1 MKRAAA
7 VLPLFLLALL
17 IAGTAVVQGQPHLRI
32 TFAGT
37 RVLASGLTPGKPVV
51 WFGVEHRV
59 DAEYSGDMTQ
69 RYDVGTAAADGTA
82 RLELAQV
89 PAPRSFWVAVD
100 LDSGALA
107 VAAPDGYRLAK
118 PRNPARLGAGQGA
131 EPDEIL
137 DDRPYLMGLTVRP
150 GLGAWSFAGGDGG
163 PRDED
168 GESNGHL
175 RFALD
180 RLDPLPGSPAA
191 PAKLAGNDLWILVD
205 PLAME
210 ISVYRGGVA
219 Q

>member
-1 MKRAAA
+1 VQ
-7 VLPLFLLALL
+7 VLGLL
-17 IAGTAVVQGQPHLRI
+17 IAGAAIGQLVAPAPRI
-32 TFAGT
+32 AFAGKAVT
-37 RVLASGLTPGKPVV
+37 ANGLTPGKAVI

-69 RYDVGTAAADGTA
+69 RYAVDTAGADGTA
-82 RLELAQV
+82 RLDLPQS

-100 LDSGALA
+100 LDRGALA
-107 VAAPDGYRLAK
+107 VAAPDGYRLARPVK
-118 PRNPARLGAGQGA
+118 PARLGVGQGA
-131 EPDEIL
+131 QPDEIL
-137 DDRPYLMGLTVRP
+137 DDRPYLMGLMVRP

-191 PAKLAGNDLWILVD
+191 PAKLAGNDLWVLID
-205 PLAME
+205 PLTLE
-210 ISVYRGGVA
+210 ISVLKGGVA